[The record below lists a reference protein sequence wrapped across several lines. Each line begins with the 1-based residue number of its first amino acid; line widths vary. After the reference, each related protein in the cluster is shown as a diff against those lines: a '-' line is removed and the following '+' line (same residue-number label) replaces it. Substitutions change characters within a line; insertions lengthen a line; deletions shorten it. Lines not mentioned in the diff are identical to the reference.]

1 MPEQN
6 KQTVRRLIDEFWNK
20 QNFDVADQMF
30 APDAVY
36 QTDGVTQSYAE
47 VKAAF
52 MQTRHAFPD
61 MQVSIDDLLAEGDKV
76 ALRWT
81 ARGTHKNEFIGIA
94 PTNRQVTMT
103 GLTIYRFSD
112 GRIVQAWNNSD
123 SLGNVEAAW
132 SCTITE
138 DRQRFST
145 FKCLH

>member
-81 ARGTHKNEFIGIA
+81 ARGTHKNEFI
-94 PTNRQVTMT
+94 T
-103 GLTIYRFSD
+103 D
-112 GRIVQAWNNSD
+112 
-123 SLGNVEAAW
+123 
-132 SCTITE
+132 
-138 DRQRFST
+138 
-145 FKCLH
+145 

>member
-1 MPEQN
+1 MSEQN
-6 KQTVRRLIDEFWNK
+6 KQTVRRLMDEFWNK

-61 MQVSIDDLLAEGDKV
+61 MCVTVDDLLAEGDKV

-81 ARGTHKNEFIGIA
+81 ALGTHKNEFMGIA

-123 SLGNVEAAW
+123 SLGML
-132 SCTITE
+132 
-138 DRQRFST
+138 RQ
-145 FKCLH
+145 LGLVP

>member
-123 SLGNVEAAW
+123 SLGML
-132 SCTITE
+132 
-138 DRQRFST
+138 RQLGLT
-145 FKCLH
+145 P

>member
-1 MPEQN
+1 MSEQN
-6 KQTVRRLIDEFWNK
+6 KQTIRRLIDEFWNN

-61 MQVSIDDLLAEGDKV
+61 MRVSVDDLLAEGDKV

-81 ARGTHKNEFIGIA
+81 ALGTHKNEFIGIA

-123 SLGNVEAAW
+123 SLGML
-132 SCTITE
+132 
-138 DRQRFST
+138 RQ
-145 FKCLH
+145 LGLAP

>member
-1 MPEQN
+1 MSEQN
-6 KQTVRRLIDEFWNK
+6 KQTVRRLMDEFWNK

-36 QTDGVTQSYAE
+36 QTEGVTQSYAE

-61 MQVSIDDLLAEGDKV
+61 MRVSVDDLLAEGDKV
-76 ALRWT
+76 VLRWT
-81 ARGTHKNEFIGIA
+81 ALGTHKNEFIGIA

-112 GRIVQAWNNSD
+112 DRIVQAWNNSD
-123 SLGNVEAAW
+123 SLGML
-132 SCTITE
+132 
-138 DRQRFST
+138 RQ
-145 FKCLH
+145 LGLVP